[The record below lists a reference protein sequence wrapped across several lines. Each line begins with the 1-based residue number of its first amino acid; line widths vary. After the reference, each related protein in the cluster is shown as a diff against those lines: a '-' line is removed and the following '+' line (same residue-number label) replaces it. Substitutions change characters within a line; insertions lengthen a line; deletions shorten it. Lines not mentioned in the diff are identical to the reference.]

1 MFPRRAFRLPL
12 IVSQRRLNS
21 TLVLVEHKDGKVVSS
36 TLNTI
41 SAASKLGFPVS
52 ALVAGA
58 KSDVTDAVAKA
69 VASTAGISKVIV
81 AKDDKFDRGLPET
94 HAPLIVAAT
103 KAGNFSH
110 VLASHSAYGKNVLP
124 RAAALL
130 DVAQVSDIIAIE
142 SPDTFQ
148 RPIYAG
154 EKMNRHLSRF
164 PHYLHASL
172 QEMPLLN
179 INPPMLLN
187 SLQFAQRLSHLLLL
201 AQAPQHQSRLPT
213 FPPNKRLNGSLKSS
227 PSPIV
232 PN

>member
-1 MFPRRAFRLPL
+1 M
-12 IVSQRRLNS
+12 
-21 TLVLVEHKDGKVVSS
+21 EHKDGKVVSS

-41 SAASKLGFPVS
+41 SAATKLGFPVS

-58 KSDVTDAVAKA
+58 KTEVTDAVAKA

-94 HAPLIVAAT
+94 HAPLIVAAA
-103 KAGNFSH
+103 KAGGFSH
-110 VLASHSAYGKNVLP
+110 VLASHSAYGKNVMP

-154 EKMNRHLSRF
+154 EK
-164 PHYLHASL
+164 
-172 QEMPLLN
+172 
-179 INPPMLLN
+179 
-187 SLQFAQRLSHLLLL
+187 
-201 AQAPQHQSRLPT
+201 
-213 FPPNKRLNGSLKSS
+213 
-227 PSPIV
+227 
-232 PN
+232 

>member
-1 MFPRRAFRLPL
+1 MPRCSKRPRARGERPRTLSDTRHHKGTERQDSGLPSEEHLPTCPSPTADVAHLPTQTSKSQMFPRRCLRLASLLSP
-12 IVSQRRLNS
+12 RRLNS

-41 SAASKLGFPVS
+41 SAAAKLGFPVS

-58 KSDVTDAVAKA
+58 KTEVTDVVAKA

-94 HAPLIVAAT
+94 HAPLIVAAA
-103 KAGNFSH
+103 KAGSFSH
-110 VLASHSAYGKNVLP
+110 VLASHSAYGKNVMP

-154 EKMNRHLSRF
+154 EK
-164 PHYLHASL
+164 
-172 QEMPLLN
+172 
-179 INPPMLLN
+179 
-187 SLQFAQRLSHLLLL
+187 
-201 AQAPQHQSRLPT
+201 
-213 FPPNKRLNGSLKSS
+213 
-227 PSPIV
+227 
-232 PN
+232 